1 MFIAYNDGSIFRFA
15 AELGHPVSNSQ
26 QINVARSIHI
36 LGSLVEA
43 MPSLF
48 IKLGQLESSWLR
60 DQLSQIVIKKPVF
73 ICGLARSGTTILL
86 EFLSGTKGVA
96 THRYRDFPFVF
107 VPVWWNWFLGL
118 QPKVPLEAIERAHK
132 DGILVT
138 RESPEAMEEP
148 IWMRF
153 FPDAHESRVSNL
165 VLASGDAAEFEAFY
179 RDHIKKILLL
189 RFGKRYIS
197 KGNYNLA
204 RVSYLKRLFPD
215 AKFLVPIRSP
225 LSHIASL
232 IKQHK
237 LFVNEETR
245 DRRILDYMR
254 RLGHFEFG
262 LDRRPINMG
271 NFSIIEEILD
281 NWDKGQEVAG
291 WAKYWRSIHDFVLNQ
306 VDNNP
311 ALGKATLIVPYDQL
325 CADPKYVLEMIY
337 AHCDLDIDS
346 RVLSEQANRL
356 KQPNYYKPSF
366 SDDETRIIEEETWKT
381 WDRVRH
387 KAEWR
392 V

>member
-1 MFIAYNDGSIFRFA
+1 M
-15 AELGHPVSNSQ
+15 SNSE

-36 LGSLVEA
+36 LGGLVEA
-43 MPSLF
+43 MPGLF
-48 IKLGQLESSWLR
+48 VKLGQLESSWLR
-60 DQLSQIVIKKPVF
+60 DQLSQIVVKKPIF

-86 EFLSGTKGVA
+86 ELLSEIQGVA

-107 VPVWWNWFLGL
+107 LPVWWNWFLDR
-118 QPKVPLEAIERAHK
+118 QPKVSLKAIERAHK

-138 RESPEAMEEP
+138 HESPEAMEEP
-148 IWMRF
+148 IWMHF
-153 FPDAHESRVSNL
+153 FPDVHESRVSNL
-165 VLASGDAAEFEAFY
+165 ILPSSNSAEFEAFY
-179 RDHIKKILLL
+179 RDHIKKILSL
-189 RFGKRYIS
+189 RSGKRYIS

-215 AKFLVPIRSP
+215 AKFLVPIRPP

-232 IKQHK
+232 VKQHM
-237 LFVNEETR
+237 LFLNEETR

-262 LDRRPINMG
+262 LDRRPINTG

-281 NWDKGQEVAG
+281 HWDKGQEVAG
-291 WAKYWRSIHDFVLNQ
+291 WAKYWRSMYDFVLNQ
-306 VDNNP
+306 MDNDP
-311 ALGKATLIVPYDQL
+311 ALRKATLIVSYDQL
-325 CADPKYVLEMIY
+325 CADPKHMLEMIY
-337 AHCDLDIDS
+337 AHCDLDVNS
-346 RVLSEQANRL
+346 RMLSEQTNRL

-366 SDDETRIIEEETWKT
+366 SDDEIRTIEEETWKT

-387 KAEWR
+387 KALNR